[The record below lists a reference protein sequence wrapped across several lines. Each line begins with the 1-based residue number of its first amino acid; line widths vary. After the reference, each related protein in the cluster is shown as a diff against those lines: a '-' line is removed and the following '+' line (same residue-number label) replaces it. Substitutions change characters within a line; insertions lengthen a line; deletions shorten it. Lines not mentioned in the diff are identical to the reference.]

1 MKMNEAIRYFRLQ
14 NHLTQEQVASRLGV
28 TAPAVNK
35 WEKGTSCPDITLLP
49 ALARLLGTDCNTLL
63 CFQEDLSSN
72 EIAVMLNE
80 MQVCL
85 QEKGLQEG
93 YEHIMQ
99 KLREYPSCEAL
110 AYYAALLLEGALMYE
125 TEEQQE
131 NLLFYRKEIERLCE
145 FAAKSKKPDIKDQ
158 ALASLIAKKTQAHD
172 WEQAENL
179 LEEMTQP
186 PKSFGANKKQLQAK
200 LYMEKKEYAKA
211 AKLLE
216 EELAAQAVYIDS
228 ILLTL
233 MKIALQEKHLED
245 AKEIAVIHDQTQQL
259 LNFGAFQANFAK
271 LWLAC
276 EQKDAAACCNLLSEI
291 LQSFDQASNP
301 KQKALYRHLKT
312 KEPSQ
317 DLGTQMKKMLLHA
330 LTCDPEMKFLCE
342 LPEVQAMIEKNG

>member
-63 CFQEDLSSN
+63 CFQEELSDSQ
-72 EIAVMLNE
+72 IAVLMNE
-80 MQVCL
+80 MQACL

-93 YEHIMQ
+93 YEWMMQ

-125 TEEQQE
+125 TDQKQDTA
-131 NLLFYRKEIERLCE
+131 FYRKEIERLCE

-158 ALASLIAKKTQAHD
+158 ALASLISKKIETHD
-172 WEQAENL
+172 WEQAERL
-179 LEEMTQP
+179 LEQMTPP
-186 PKSFGANKKQLQAK
+186 PKSFGTNQKQLQAK
-200 LYMEKKEYAKA
+200 LYMEKQEYAQA

-216 EELAAQAVYIDS
+216 EELAGQKIYIDS

-233 MKIALQEKHLED
+233 MKIALKENCLEE
-245 AKEIAVIHDQTQQL
+245 AQKIASVHDQIQQL
-259 LNFGAFQANFAK
+259 LGLGVVQSRFAEF
-271 LWLAC
+271 WLSF
-276 EQKDAAACCNLLSEI
+276 EQKNRTACCALLSEI
-291 LQSFDQASNP
+291 LKAFDQVSNP
-301 KQKALYRHLKT
+301 NQQTLYRHLKT
-312 KEPSQ
+312 KEPTPDFSN
-317 DLGTQMKKMLLHA
+317 QMKKMFLRGLD
-330 LTCDPEMKFLCE
+330 CDPEAEFLRDM
-342 LPEVQAMIEKNG
+342 PEVQEWMRKYL